1 MSRIGKKK
9 ISLPAGVALSVT
21 DGVASV
27 SGPLGSLT
35 LDIHPAVSI
44 QVDESIVGIE
54 LVDPSSPGLHGL
66 FRALIFNLIQGVSV
80 GFVKELELFGVGY
93 RAAVNAG
100 TLQLSLGFSHP
111 VVFPAPLGITFS
123 VEGSKIL
130 VKGIDKQLVGET
142 ASQIFRL
149 RPADAYKGKGVRK
162 SSIVRLKPGKSGRK

>member
-9 ISLPAGVALSVT
+9 IALPAGVSLSIQDRVL
-21 DGVASV
+21 SV

-44 QVDESIVGIE
+44 QSQDSVVGIE
-54 LVDPSSPGLHGL
+54 LIDPTVPGLHGL
-66 FRALIFNLIQGVSV
+66 FRALVFNLVQGVSV

-93 RAAVNAG
+93 RAALNAG
-100 TLQLSLGFSHP
+100 NLQLSLGFSHP
-111 VVFPAPLGITFS
+111 VVFPAPTGITFA

-130 VKGIDKQLVGET
+130 IKGIDKQLVGET

>member
-1 MSRIGKKK
+1 VSRIGKKK
-9 ISLPAGVALSVT
+9 IVLPSGVMLSVEGHILT
-21 DGVASV
+21 VT
-27 SGPLGSLT
+27 GPLGALT
-35 LDIHPAVSI
+35 LNLHPAVSI
-44 QVDESIVGIE
+44 HSQDSVVGIE
-54 LVDPSSPGLHGL
+54 LLDPNAAGLHGL
-66 FRALIFNLIQGVSV
+66 FRALIFNLVQGVAV

-100 TLQLSLGFSHP
+100 NLQLSLGFSHP
-111 VVFPAPLGITFS
+111 VVFPAPLGITFA